1 MGVWG
6 LLGAILSF
14 AVGVV
19 QLLAGDWTGA
29 VWTVLGV
36 GLLYLRQRW
45 R

>member
-14 AVGVV
+14 AVGMA
-19 QLLAGDWTGA
+19 QLLASDWTGA

-36 GLLYLRQRW
+36 GLLYSRRRW
-45 R
+45 H